1 VALMEATEESGGEG
15 YFASVSDMM
24 VGILF
29 IFLLLLTVFAL
40 NFRDA
45 EQEQKA
51 KLEDLIRAEKRAT
64 EAEDQ
69 ANEATGKGHPGS
81 RGRTR
86 AVAGLTAAVS

>member
-1 VALMEATEESGGEG
+1 MQVAVMDATEEGGGEG

-40 NFRDA
+40 NFREA

-51 KLEDLIRAEKRAT
+51 
-64 EAEDQ
+64 Q
-69 ANEATGKGHPGS
+69 ARRLN
-81 RGRTR
+81 
-86 AVAGLTAAVS
+86 